1 MNKSKLACAHR
12 VNVRI
17 TTIKQKEQLL
27 RILQQLLFFS
37 WIGIGSK
44 LVRAFLGQ
52 CDFGD
57 ALTVVRTG
65 VVPPAPGAA
74 VAAPAESGNI
84 CADTLISGDDSPL
97 VAQEPVANLVAGGGF
112 FTVRVRFVFRHIF
125 TLFFFQIY
133 QNAANP
139 SS

>member
-1 MNKSKLACAHR
+1 MKEAVVAYFA
-12 VNVRI
+12 
-17 TTIKQKEQLL
+17 TTA
-27 RILQQLLFFS
+27 LFFR

-52 CDFGD
+52 RDFGD

-74 VAAPAESGNI
+74 VAAPAESGDV
-84 CADTLISGDDSPL
+84 CADALISGDDSPL
-97 VAQEPVANLVAGGGF
+97 VAQEPVTNLVAGGGF
-112 FTVRVRFVFRHIF
+112 FTVRERFVFRHIF